1 MASEE
6 FGKNYNDANGKK
18 NPEPSGQV
26 AGQAAVAGHPVMF
39 GALIAGLI
47 LALAGNVYLW
57 NRSDQIGTQ
66 LNTNQNI
73 TEKQIAR
80 LSEATTTILE
90 QRLQAQNEELKAEL
104 KGTHDSANAA
114 VSKARMEAQQ
124 QTKALTAK
132 LEEQKTQISEQLAQI
147 HDANEAADSKLTA
160 VSTKV
165 SDVSTDV
172 TAVKADVV
180 SAQAGLQKAG
190 AELARVNGD
199 LGMLSGLIAT
209 NSKELAALRE
219 RGDRNYYEFAL
230 NRSDAGKKVNNIALT
245 LKKTDPKKNRYTME
259 ILSDDKRV
267 EKKDKTIN
275 EPVQL
280 MVAGNREPYE
290 IVVNRVNKDQIIGY
304 LSTPKVTT
312 KQ

>member
-1 MASEE
+1 MASED
-6 FGKNYNDANGKK
+6 FGKNFKDADANK
-18 NPEPSGQV
+18 PSGQV
-26 AGQAAVAGHPVMF
+26 AGQHPVLI
-39 GALIAGLI
+39 GSLIAGLV
-47 LALAGNVYLW
+47 LALVGNVYLW
-57 NRSDQIGTQ
+57 NRSEQIGTQ
-66 LNTNQNI
+66 LNTNQNT

-132 LEEQKTQISEQLAQI
+132 LEEQKSQISEQLAQI

-180 SAQAGLQKAG
+180 STQAGLQKTG

-209 NSKELAALRE
+209 NAKELSALRE
-219 RGDRNYYEFAL
+219 RGDRNYFEFSL
-230 NRSDAGKKVNNIALT
+230 SRSDANKKVNNIALT
-245 LKKTDPKKNRYTME
+245 LKKADPKKNRYTVA
-259 ILSDDKRV
+259 ILSDDKLV